1 MNLKILTPVKDKD
14 LMSIVTSPAG
24 KNQRQSEDQNHS
36 LVEGTLIYDM
46 MRR

>member
-1 MNLKILTPVKDKD
+1 MNLRTLIPVKDKD
-14 LMSIVTSPAG
+14 LMSIVVSPAG
-24 KNQRQSEDQNHS
+24 ENQRQSEDQNHS